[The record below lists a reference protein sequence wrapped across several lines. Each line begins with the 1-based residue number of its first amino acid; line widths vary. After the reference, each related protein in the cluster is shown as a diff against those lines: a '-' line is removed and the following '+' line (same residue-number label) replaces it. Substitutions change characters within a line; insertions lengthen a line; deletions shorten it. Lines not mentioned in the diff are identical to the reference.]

1 MKRIM
6 WAVKKDKGYV
16 REDKF
21 DYTSSLRKA
30 FLFDTKAKALD
41 EIKYDED
48 EKVVKVE
55 VTIKEI

>member
-1 MKRIM
+1 MKNIK
-6 WAVKKDKGYV
+6 WAIKKGKKYV
-16 REDKF
+16 RSDIE

-30 FLFDTKAKALD
+30 SLFDTKVEALN
-41 EIKYDED
+41 ESEYDED